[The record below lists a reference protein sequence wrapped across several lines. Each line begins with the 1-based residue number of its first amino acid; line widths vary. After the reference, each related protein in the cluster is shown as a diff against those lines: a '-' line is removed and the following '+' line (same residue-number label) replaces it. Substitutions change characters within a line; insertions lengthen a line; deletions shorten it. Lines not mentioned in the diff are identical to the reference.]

1 MAIMNNI
8 NPVIEKDI
16 FLAGISIVT
25 VPSEGSREE
34 KLKVDF
40 SWSCSSDIWIYPYH
54 RVLPSGLKNQ
64 ALAFASCRARST
76 FHLFLMSI
84 FTAK

>member
-40 SWSCSSDIWIYPYH
+40 S
-54 RVLPSGLKNQ
+54 
-64 ALAFASCRARST
+64 
-76 FHLFLMSI
+76 
-84 FTAK
+84 